1 MRKHRIPILLLLLLL
16 AAVAADLSYGKTKGE
31 TGRLLTG
38 KVIDHQGNPVADA
51 VVYLSDTRTRG
62 VKTFIVGPDG
72 AYRFPALSPNIDYE
86 VYAQYNGH
94 KSDTKTVSQFD
105 DRLLVNIVL
114 RIDTK

>member
-86 VYAQYNGH
+86 V
-94 KSDTKTVSQFD
+94 
-105 DRLLVNIVL
+105 
-114 RIDTK
+114 